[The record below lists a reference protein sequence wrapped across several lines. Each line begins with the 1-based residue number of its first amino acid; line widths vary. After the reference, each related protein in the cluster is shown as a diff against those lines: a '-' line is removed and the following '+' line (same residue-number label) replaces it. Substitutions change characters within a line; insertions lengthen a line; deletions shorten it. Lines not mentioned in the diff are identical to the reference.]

1 MLTFPLKSAMIHYI
15 LKTAAKGA
23 INKLNYF
30 QNSLYFLPQYYHVK
44 ESSMEMSNLN
54 MDALH
59 FSLQCLRLLKDK
71 HASSCLQTCVLN

>member
-1 MLTFPLKSAMIHYI
+1 MYYLLTFPFKSAMIHYI

-23 INKLNYF
+23 VNKLNYF
-30 QNSLYFLPQYYHVK
+30 QNSLYFLPQYYHMK

-59 FSLQCLRLLKDK
+59 FSLRRLRLLKDK
-71 HASSCLQTCVLN
+71 RSCGPVF